1 MRSESKL
8 ALEIWDLVRDQIAPA
23 RRQEIAAALLQAF
36 EEFGFEDR
44 DLQDVVDEDA
54 HLTRAF
60 YEVFEYDLPSNDD
73 DGSSDDE

>member
-8 ALEIWDLVRDQIAPA
+8 TLEIWELVREQIAPA
-23 RRQEIAAALLQAF
+23 RRQDIATSLLQAF

-44 DLQDVVDEDA
+44 DLQDVIDEDP

-60 YEVFEYDLPSNDD
+60 HEVFEYDIAETDEEE
-73 DGSSDDE
+73 SDDE